1 MEKFQ
6 GKINKIV
13 GDASFR
19 QFYRLKK
26 GAKTSIIVKTNK
38 EKYKNLV
45 VYTAINKFLKKN
57 NILAPQTTI
66 YNINKGIIE
75 IDDFGDCMQP
85 LEVEYTIYRDN
96 SIYVNEESCVCT
108 VSIRYS

>member
-38 EKYKNLV
+38 EKYK
-45 VYTAINKFLKKN
+45 TNK
-57 NILAPQTTI
+57 I
-66 YNINKGIIE
+66 YI
-75 IDDFGDCMQP
+75 Q
-85 LEVEYTIYRDN
+85 L
-96 SIYVNEESCVCT
+96 
-108 VSIRYS
+108 